1 VGKCVKSQLTAT
13 KKRSRLDDDAADADW
28 TKRARLVEGEGSWR
42 GKRSPG
48 PVTAQLVEAAAEGA
62 GRDGAARAPRDDGH
76 WSTPKDRDKR
86 IGDGAG
92 SGAGEG

>member
-1 VGKCVKSQLTAT
+1 MKSQPTVT
-13 KKRSRLDDDAADADW
+13 KKRPMLDDDAADADR

-42 GKRSPG
+42 GGRSPG
-48 PVTAQLVEAAAEGA
+48 PVTALLVEATAEGV
-62 GRDGAARAPRDDGH
+62 GRSGVARALRDDGH

-92 SGAGEG
+92 SGAGER